1 MVREARRATVCGVT
15 RVGHVLATKPPP
27 PPEKVK
33 HCRITCT
40 DAVMK
45 HFETI
50 EFLNVQ
56 IYIKRN

>member
-15 RVGHVLATKPPP
+15 RVGHVLATKPPQTT
-27 PPEKVK
+27 EKVK
-33 HCRITCT
+33 HCRITYT
-40 DAVMK
+40 DAVIK
-45 HFETI
+45 HFKKI